1 MKKTISIGL
10 MVLIFLLSACG
21 TGDNWKVEFT
31 DPPKFNNG
39 DESTFEIKVTEEG
52 EPVTGLNAT
61 ATMEMTKMSHGS
73 INVKLEEAKDGL
85 YTGTTALT
93 MAGDYTVAFK
103 FKKDGKTVEKVL
115 EVEAVDEDGSA
126 SKTGTTDD
134 TSAAVGDTGSAAGD
148 KTAVAT
154 INGQPINAE
163 DIEFYRFIN
172 NLHIAINREADK
184 QNYKGA
190 ELNEKMS
197 YWDSQ
202 EKLNDNNNTLLT
214 QIIRLRAMAMLAEEK
229 GHKASKE
236 EIDKEINSIKAKYNQ
251 SPVAVKLIKEFGETR
266 FWEIEQKQYEMI
278 VLTKKVQN
286 DMVEQVK
293 KENPSVSEQE
303 ISFLAQKKYEELLV
317 SQVNSLKVEI
327 L

>member
-1 MKKTISIGL
+1 MKKAISLGM

-52 EPVTGLNAT
+52 KPVTGLNAT
-61 ATMEMTKMSHGS
+61 ASMEMTKMSHGS

-85 YTGTTALT
+85 YKGKAALT

-103 FKKDGKTVEKVL
+103 FKKDGYTVEKVL
-115 EVEAVDEDGSA
+115 EVEAVDEDGDA
-126 SKTGTTDD
+126 SKTGAADD
-134 TSAAVGDTGSAAGD
+134 TSADAGDKGAAGD

-154 INGQPINAE
+154 INGEPINAE

-184 QNYKGA
+184 QSYKGA

-236 EIDKEINSIKAKYNQ
+236 EVDKEINSIRGKYNQ
-251 SPVAVKLIKEFGETR
+251 SPVAVKLIKEFGEKR

-286 DMVEQVK
+286 DIVEQVK

-317 SQVNSLKVEI
+317 SQVNSLKVEV